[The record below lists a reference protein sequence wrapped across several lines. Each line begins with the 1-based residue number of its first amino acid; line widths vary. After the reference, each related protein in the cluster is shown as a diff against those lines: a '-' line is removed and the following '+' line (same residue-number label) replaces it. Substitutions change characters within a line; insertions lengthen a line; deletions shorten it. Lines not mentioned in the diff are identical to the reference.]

1 MPVYTPRVPYRFPQS
16 NYTQWISIY
25 ERLSLERII
34 FLGGRI
40 SDGLANS
47 VIARL
52 LYMDSEDNNKD
63 IYIYIN
69 SPGGSVRAG
78 LAIYDTMQ
86 CIKADVC
93 TIAVG
98 MAMSMAAVI
107 LAAGTK
113 GKRFALPNAEIM
125 LHQSS
130 GSVEGQASD
139 IQIEAEEILRLDR
152 RINEILSYH
161 TGQPIEKL
169 EKDQQRDF
177 YLTAQAAKEYGLI
190 DKVLEPQ
197 E

>member
-1 MPVYTPRVPYRFPQS
+1 MAVYTPKVPFRYPNS
-16 NYTQWISIY
+16 TYTQWISIY
-25 ERLSLERII
+25 ERLSMERII
-34 FLGGRI
+34 FLSGNI

-63 IYIYIN
+63 IFLYIN

-86 CIKADVC
+86 CVKANIT
-93 TIAVG
+93 TIVVG

-107 LAAGTK
+107 LATGTK
-113 GKRFALPNAEIM
+113 GKRYALPNAEIM

-130 GSVEGQASD
+130 GGTQGQASD
-139 IQIEAEEILRLDR
+139 IEIEAKEILRLDR
-152 RINEILSYH
+152 QINEILSRF
-161 TGQPIEKL
+161 TGQPIDKL

-177 YLTAQAAKEYGLI
+177 YLTAQAAKDYGLI
-190 DKVLEPQ
+190 DKVLE
-197 E
+197 

>member
-1 MPVYTPRVPYRFPQS
+1 MAVYTPKVPFRYPNS
-16 NYTQWISIY
+16 TYTQWISIY

-34 FLGGRI
+34 FLGGNI

-52 LYMDSEDNNKD
+52 LYMDSEDNDKD
-63 IYIYIN
+63 IFLYIN
-69 SPGGSVRAG
+69 SAGGSVRAG

-86 CIKADVC
+86 CIKANVS
-93 TIAVG
+93 TIVVG

-113 GKRFALPNAEIM
+113 GKRYALPNAEIM
-125 LHQSS
+125 LHQSA
-130 GSVEGQASD
+130 GSTQGQATD
-139 IQIEAEEILRLDR
+139 IEIEAREILRLDR
-152 RINEILSYH
+152 QVNEILSRH

-177 YLTAQAAKEYGLI
+177 YLTAQAAQEYGLI
-190 DKVLEPQ
+190 DKVLEK
-197 E
+197 